1 MDIKKL
7 LFIALLVL
15 VVIAVGFSLMGFDHN
30 NPLAESLKAKGNAE
44 HVSMAV
50 TGDVMLGRNVAG
62 LISSDSLPLAG
73 LSNVTSNVDL
83 LLINLENAATNSEN
97 ATKGDIP
104 LKCNPSDVILAKGNN
119 NTIAALAN
127 NHVCDYGIS
136 GMQDTINTVKQAGM
150 TPIGAGSDENAAHAP
165 AVEEIGGRNI
175 TVFNYM
181 DSNNFAEYD
190 YSVMPYANGSAPG
203 YSAYNSQVAQKQIAD
218 ARGNGSDF
226 VVAYL
231 HFGNEYS
238 TSPNEDQIK
247 IAHELIDY
255 GADIVIGSHPHVTQG
270 VEMYNGKP
278 IFYSLGN
285 CVFDMSGNGVENAYI
300 LKIDLI
306 NSTGKCTVYPVYIS
320 NSLPQFMGEDEGTSL
335 LNGLTPKC
343 NEFKVPDGVGTLEF
357 NLTEE

>member
-306 NSTGKCTVYPVYIS
+306 NNTGKCTVYPVYIS

-343 NEFKVPDGVGTLEF
+343 NEFKVADGVGTLEF
-357 NLTEE
+357 NLTGE

>member
-1 MDIKKL
+1 MDIKRL
-7 LFIALLVL
+7 LFIVLLALI
-15 VVIAVGFSLMGFDHN
+15 VIAVGFSLMGFDHN
-30 NPLAESLKAKGNAE
+30 NPLAESLKAEKSME

-50 TGDVMLGRNVAG
+50 TGDVMLGRNVAS
-62 LISSDSLPLAG
+62 LIGPDSLPLAG
-73 LSNVTSNVDL
+73 ISNVTSNVDL

-150 TPIGAGSDENAAHAP
+150 TPIGAGSDENQAHAP
-165 AVEEIGGRNI
+165 AVKEIGGRNI

-226 VVAYL
+226 IVAYL

-238 TSPNEDQIK
+238 TSPNEDQTK

-306 NSTGKCTVYPVYIS
+306 NRTGKCTVYPVYIS
-320 NSLPQFMGEDEGTSL
+320 NSLPQLMGQDEGTSL

-343 NEFKVPDGVGTLEF
+343 NEFKVENGVGTLEF
-357 NLTEE
+357 NLTE

>member
-15 VVIAVGFSLMGFDHN
+15 IVIAVGFSLMGFDHN
-30 NPLAESLKAKGNAE
+30 NPLAESLKAKGSAE

-83 LLINLENAATNSEN
+83 LLINLENAATNSE
-97 ATKGDIP
+97 
-104 LKCNPSDVILAKGNN
+104 NN

-343 NEFKVPDGVGTLEF
+343 NEFKVADGVGTLEF